1 MSSTFG
7 KISLVSGSSEVT
19 FRARP
24 GLAADYTLLF
34 PNTAPG
40 NNQTL
45 KWDTTNSCFVWAVAS
60 LALTSTD
67 SNTFSVTDTSG
78 GAGTSYDLGFP
89 SKAQSLFLASPSGG
103 TGAPTFRSIADAD
116 IAAFDASKLT
126 GTVPA
131 ARMPSGT
138 NASSWQIGAATGGTK
153 LVADTTSMALRKS
166 DDSLADLVV
175 GKITASQVDFVTSN
189 TVEIGDNIL
198 ILNADETGTPTQDAG
213 FEVERGTDT
222 NFQVVF
228 QESTDRLAAGFVG
241 ALYPIA
247 RIISRTFTSAS
258 LTGNSLVWAH
268 NMATTIVCG
277 VNVIDANGK
286 GYGVGWTTGNNA
298 NQITLDLT
306 GLTITGTWTAVMS
319 C

>member
-1 MSSTFG
+1 
-7 KISLVSGSSEVT
+7 
-19 FRARP
+19 
-24 GLAADYTLLF
+24 
-34 PNTAPG
+34 
-40 NNQTL
+40 
-45 KWDTTNSCFVWAVAS
+45 
-60 LALTSTD
+60 
-67 SNTFSVTDTSG
+67 
-78 GAGTSYDLGFP
+78 
-89 SKAQSLFLASPSGG
+89 
-103 TGAPTFRSIADAD
+103 
-116 IAAFDASKLT
+116 
-126 GTVPA
+126 
-131 ARMPSGT
+131 MPSGT

-175 GKITASQVDFVTSN
+175 GKITASQVDFITSN

-247 RIISRTFTSAS
+247 RIVSRTFTSAN
-258 LTGNSLVWAH
+258 LTGNNLVWAH
-268 NMATTIVCG
+268 NMGTTVACG